1 MTELLAEVPEV
12 DVTSFGEE
20 TSYFEPVVAA
30 SSSIVCCCCS

>member
-1 MTELLAEVPEV
+1 MSELLAEVPEV
-12 DVTSFGEE
+12 DVTTYGEQ